1 MTQLA
6 GCWIGHWTGEGTGV
20 TVVIPPTGTVASG
33 EVRGGAPAT
42 REFALLDPSKMVSQ
56 VDAVVLSGG
65 SAFGLAAGDG
75 VMKLLHERERGFQTL
90 AGTVPI
96 VVGMSLFDGQLGDAA
111 PGAEQ
116 GRLAALAALN
126 DDPLVVGKHG
136 AGTGATSGKWRMQFA
151 PGGFGW
157 AEVEG
162 VTAIAAVNPW
172 GDVIATDGTPLFP
185 SDADPAGTP
194 KPFQNTTLV
203 VIITEAQL
211 SKADCYLIAQ
221 SGHDGFARALNPAH
235 TRFDGDA
242 TVVLATGA
250 SEAEPDLDA
259 IRAAATQAVAAAIR
273 HAALSGAGR

>member
-20 TVVIPPTGTVASG
+20 TVVIAPPGTVASG

-42 REFALLDPSKMVSQ
+42 REFALLEPSKMVSHI
-56 VDAVVLSGG
+56 DAVVLSGG

-90 AGTVPI
+90 AGPVPI
-96 VVGMSLFDGQLGDAA
+96 VIGMSLFDGQLGDAA

-116 GRLAALAALN
+116 GRLAALAAF
-126 DDPLVVGKHG
+126 DGAPLLAGKHG
-136 AGTGATSGKWRMQFA
+136 AAKGARSGRGQA

-157 AEVEG
+157 AEVDG
-162 VTAIAAVNPW
+162 VTAIAAANPW
-172 GDVIATDGTPLFP
+172 GDVIGADGTPLFP
-185 SDADPAGTP
+185 SDTDAASTP

-203 VIITEAQL
+203 VLITEAKL

-259 IRAAATQAVAAAIR
+259 IRAAATQAVAEAIR

>member
-20 TVVIPPTGTVASG
+20 TVVIAPTGTVASG

-65 SAFGLAAGDG
+65 SAFGLAAADG
-75 VMKLLHERERGFQTL
+75 VMKLLHERERGLQTL
-90 AGTVPI
+90 AGVVPI
-96 VVGMSLFDGQLGDAA
+96 VIGMSLFDGQLGDAA

-126 DDPLVVGKHG
+126 GDPLVAGKQG
-136 AGTGATSGKWRMQFA
+136 AATGARSGRGQA
-151 PGGFGW
+151 SGGFGW
-157 AEVEG
+157 AEVDG
-162 VTAIAAVNPW
+162 VTAIAAANPW

-211 SKADCYLIAQ
+211 SKADCFLIAQ